1 MTKPRRALVSCC
13 AAALLLL
20 APGAASALDYGL
32 IFAQTAQAGERGA
45 DFSTDSLEYTLQAAP
60 WLFVGLGDRVE
71 LYVSGGLRVD
81 RIVDEW
87 IFAPELYRF
96 QAAFQVFPQLRIGLG
111 RFQYRDS
118 LDGLIAAGLFD
129 GLSLSLDLPG
139 GRLSAGGYYAGFQYK
154 KTADIVMNA
163 ADAALYAGAVEYE
176 SPRTFADSYFAPR
189 RALASLGWDMAD
201 LLGGAFSLEA
211 LGQIDLTGR
220 DSLLHTGYL
229 MIRYA
234 RPLGNL
240 VRFDLGGTASV
251 LQEGVPM
258 ALEFSF
264 AGSAALGWLLPTPF
278 PDELRV
284 SFRGS
289 SGEFTDTFTAFHPVS
304 TATVGEVLR
313 APLSSLML
321 ADITYT
327 LRILRVLSL
336 GLQGACI
343 LRTDSRSY
351 QDPAGELLNTSSS
364 PLLGEEAYARL
375 SWTPLSDLSF
385 TLGGGV
391 FFPNWGGAYVD
402 QARIRWRISLGSLF
416 SF

>member
-1 MTKPRRALVSCC
+1 
-13 AAALLLL
+13 L
-20 APGAASALDYGL
+20 ASGAAFAVDYGL
-32 IFAQTAQAGERGA
+32 ILTQTAQTGEQGA
-45 DFSTDSLEYTLQAAP
+45 EFSTDSLEYTLQAAP

-71 LYVSGGLRVD
+71 LSFSGGLRVD
-81 RIVDEW
+81 RVADEW
-87 IFAPELYRF
+87 IFAPEVYRF
-96 QAAFQVFPQLRIGLG
+96 QAAFQVSPQLRIGLG
-111 RFQYRDS
+111 RLHYRDS

-176 SPRTFADSYFAPR
+176 SARTFVDSYFAPR

-234 RPLGNL
+234 RPLGNF
-240 VRFDLGGTASV
+240 VRFDLGGTASFT
-251 LQEGVPM
+251 LEEDTSSENTFP
-258 ALEFSF
+258 EFSF

-304 TATVGEVLR
+304 AATVGEVLR

-321 ADITYT
+321 ADITYS
-327 LRILRVLSL
+327 LRILRSLSL

-343 LRTDSRSY
+343 LRTDLSSY
-351 QDPAGELLNTSSS
+351 QDPAGELLNSSSS
-364 PLLGEEAYARL
+364 PLLGEEVYARL
-375 SWTPLSDLSF
+375 SWAPLSDLSF

-391 FFPNWGGAYVD
+391 FFPNWGGAYAD
-402 QARIRWRISLGSLF
+402 QARIRWRINLGSLF